1 MEKTPNWMNYVPMLR
16 FYKQLQ
22 KTEGGLKPDSE
33 FLSDPSLGRYLEY
46 HLKELALPKNIKS
59 FLMQVGLPDQFSEWR
74 SPDEETEAGKNA
86 HVGIVFGISCLDV
99 KEFKGK
105 KYLIIGENR
114 SLSRTCVIANA
125 GKPDEIKQWEKSES
139 CSLIAVE
146 LETGEVWKW
155 ILGFSRTDEDI
166 FIFVNSSLEQ
176 YLLSMA
182 CWRSFYL
189 GFAQKVREFT
199 EENPENT
206 ELDFI
211 FDHDELYEPFL
222 NTMELLDP
230 TAVEN
235 EFSYWPFMCDLSLY

>member
-16 FYKQLQ
+16 FYKQSQ
-22 KTEGGLKPDSE
+22 EPGEGLEPDPE
-33 FLSDPSLGRYLEY
+33 FLSDPSLGRYLEC
-46 HLKELALPKNIKS
+46 HLKGSYLPENIKS
-59 FLMQVGLPDQFSEWR
+59 FLMQVGLPDKFAEWR
-74 SPDEETEAGKNA
+74 SPDEEKGYRKNA
-86 HVGIVFGISCLDV
+86 YAGIIFGISCLDV
-99 KEFKGK
+99 KKIEGK

-125 GKPDEIKQWEKSES
+125 GKPDETKQWEKSES
-139 CSLIAVE
+139 CSFIVAE

-155 ILGFSRTDEDI
+155 IPGSGRADDA

-182 CWRSFYL
+182 YWRSFYP
-189 GFAQKVREFT
+189 GFAQQVQEFT
-199 EENPENT
+199 EENPDDT

-211 FDHDELYEPFL
+211 FDHDELYESFL
-222 NTMELLDP
+222 NTIELLDP
-230 TAVEN
+230 KAVES